1 MIINYVREH
10 TRFMEYAADEKITA
24 SERLLWYA
32 LMHIFNARADG
43 SDWPEDFTRISND
56 RLLMYVPFDYDTLV
70 KARNGL
76 KQKGR
81 IDYRPGDKR
90 RESPS
95 YRMIYFC
102 GSGFIP
108 KKSDNVGGNVGGNQG
123 GNAGGNVRGNPGG
136 NLGDLYIN
144 INKRDTG
151 NRNLREIEEED
162 EDEAYNS
169 AREEVMQSWRL
180 CFGTVPTPALVGHI
194 AHAAARLYQ
203 FEPGVTACAIDQAA
217 RFGSRNPQS
226 YLMTLMADWHGNGVR
241 TVADAERYMFFH
253 SALRG
258 MEPAMAPA
266 EAAAEID
273 RMRERTEG

>member
-43 SDWPEDFTRISND
+43 SDWPEDFIRISND

-102 GSGFIP
+102 PVFIP
-108 KKSDNVGGNVGGNQG
+108 KKSDNPGGNPGGNAGGNQG
-123 GNAGGNVRGNPGG
+123 GNAGGNPGG
-136 NLGDLYIN
+136 NMGDLYIN
-144 INKRDTG
+144 INKRVTD
-151 NRNLREIEEED
+151 NPNQREIEEDD
-162 EDEAYNS
+162 EEEAYNR
-169 AREEVMQSWRL
+169 AREEAMRSWRL
-180 CFGTVPTPALVGHI
+180 CFGTVPTPALVGQI
-194 AHAAARLYQ
+194 AHAAVFLYH
-203 FEPGVTACAIDQAA
+203 FEPGVTECAIDQAA

-226 YLMTLMADWHGNGVR
+226 YLMTLMADWNGNGVR
-241 TVADAERYMFFH
+241 TVEDAERYMFFH

-258 MEPAMAPA
+258 MEPAMSPE

>member
-108 KKSDNVGGNVGGNQG
+108 KKSAILLMPAALETPFWKISIHRLLLSTGEVLLITLKSDRALSASDISCWWSAPGNIARIWVAKVMSSTFFSNGRYVATLLSKSGLSLPLRQG
-123 GNAGGNVRGNPGG
+123 
-136 NLGDLYIN
+136 
-144 INKRDTG
+144 KKK
-151 NRNLREIEEED
+151 
-162 EDEAYNS
+162 
-169 AREEVMQSWRL
+169 W
-180 CFGTVPTPALVGHI
+180 
-194 AHAAARLYQ
+194 
-203 FEPGVTACAIDQAA
+203 
-217 RFGSRNPQS
+217 
-226 YLMTLMADWHGNGVR
+226 
-241 TVADAERYMFFH
+241 
-253 SALRG
+253 LRG
-258 MEPAMAPA
+258 
-266 EAAAEID
+266 ISS
-273 RMRERTEG
+273 